1 METFRLLKLQLA
13 MALLGRSS
21 LAIKEIADRCGF
33 ENPLYF
39 TRCFTRVYGKSPTET
54 RQSLL
59 KQEAPPPNP
68 LPSDIAPRIYW

>member
-21 LAIKEIADRCGF
+21 LAIKEITDRCGF

-39 TRCFTRVYGKSPTET
+39 TYCFNRVYGKSPSKT

-59 KQEAPPPNP
+59 KQKPPPLGHRP
-68 LPSDIAPRIYW
+68 

>member
-21 LAIKEIADRCGF
+21 LAIKEITDRCGF
-33 ENPLYF
+33 ENHLYF
-39 TRCFTRVYGKSPTET
+39 TYCFNRVYGKSPSKT

-59 KQEAPPPNP
+59 KQKPPPLGHRP
-68 LPSDIAPRIYW
+68 